1 VVGRRQGYPTS
12 VKLTSSPSGRHARDG
27 GLPGLEEVVV
37 LGLAASRVT
46 RAISLD
52 EISAPLRERFAQRAA
67 RGGSALEWGH
77 KLVTCPLC
85 VGWWVSLAL
94 SFALPGRHR
103 LVRGASVAGAQAL
116 LALAE
121 RLVSEEGRAAI
132 YDADIVEAE
141 ASMIAG

>member
-1 VVGRRQGYPTS
+1 VER
-12 VKLTSSPSGRHARDG
+12 VKMMLPSGRHLRAQG
-27 GLPGLEEVVV
+27 AGLPSLQDVVV
-37 LGLAASRVT
+37 LGFAASRVT

-52 EISAPLRERFAQRAA
+52 EISAPLRERFAARAA
-67 RGGSALEWGH
+67 RGGPVFEWAH

-103 LVRGASVAGAQAL
+103 LVRGASVAGAQAM

-132 YDADIVEAE
+132 HDADIVEAQ
-141 ASMIAG
+141 ASTIAG

>member
-1 VVGRRQGYPTS
+1 MLS
-12 VKLTSSPSGRHARDG
+12 LTSRRTARPNEA
-27 GLPGLEEVVV
+27 GLPGLQEVAV
-37 LGLAASRVT
+37 LAFAASRVT

-52 EISAPLRERFAQRAA
+52 EISAPARERFAERAA
-67 RGGSALEWGH
+67 RGGAVLEWAH
-77 KLVTCPLC
+77 KLVSCPLC

-132 YDADIVEAE
+132 HDADIVEAQ
-141 ASMIAG
+141 ASSVTQ

>member
-1 VVGRRQGYPTS
+1 MTS
-12 VKLTSSPSGRHARDG
+12 VKITQVPSRRHIRTSDA

-37 LGLAASRVT
+37 LGFAASRVT

-52 EISAPLRERFAQRAA
+52 EISAPLRERFSARASQ
-67 RGGSALEWGH
+67 GGAMLEWTH

-94 SFALPGRHR
+94 SFSLPGRHR

-116 LALAE
+116 MALAE

-132 YDADIVEAE
+132 YDADIVA
-141 ASMIAG
+141 ARANTING

>member
-1 VVGRRQGYPTS
+1 M
-12 VKLTSSPSGRHARDG
+12 AF
-27 GLPGLEEVVV
+27 
-37 LGLAASRVT
+37 AASRVT

-52 EISAPLRERFAQRAA
+52 EISAPLRSRFESRAE
-67 RGGSALEWGH
+67 RGGAVLRWAN

-94 SFALPGRHR
+94 TFALPGRHR
-103 LVRGASVAGAQAL
+103 VLRGASIAGTQAF

-132 YDADIVEAE
+132 HGADIVEAQ
-141 ASMIAG
+141 ASGLAS